1 MSNRF
6 KMIFI
11 VRSFGYVMFLLGVSG
26 LIVFFAPILHAEI
39 QYRIDLS
46 RGVHRVISPDL
57 TSRDSKDSVGLP
69 AARLP
74 AGQGSQGFENLQAE
88 VGEVINP
95 VSTDFGIVIEKIDA
109 NARVVGNVDSSNEG
123 EYTKA
128 LQSGVAH
135 AKGTSLPGEVGNMYL
150 FSHSTD
156 APWNIIRYNAV
167 FYLLRELQ
175 PRDKVVILYQGRRYN
190 YVVFDK
196 RVVEAFDTTYL
207 TNKYDKPI
215 LTLQTCDPPGTL
227 WKRLIVRAK
236 LEGS

>member
-26 LIVFFAPILHAEI
+26 LITFFAPILHAEI
-39 QYRIDLS
+39 RYRIDLN

-57 TSRDSKDSVGLP
+57 TSRDFKGNV
-69 AARLP
+69 
-74 AGQGSQGFENLQAE
+74 GFENLQVE
-88 VGEVINP
+88 VGEIINP

-109 NARVVGNVDSSNEG
+109 NARVVGNVDPSNEG

-175 PRDKVVILYQGRRYN
+175 PGDKVVILYQGRRYN

-196 RVVEAFDTTYL
+196 RIVEAFDTTYL
-207 TNKYDKPI
+207 TNKYDKPV